1 MLSLILILI
10 NIVTCDDICNER
22 TYIYQN
28 KGYENLDYYYFDPNT
43 YTESIIPMTNDV
55 FRQYIINNI
64 KCLGKWCIDKQ
75 WKCNFGDSKNCYNV
89 EHIIPK
95 ANSIQEIKSCS
106 LDVQGNLIM
115 AYGAWNQAL
124 SNRYYGEKNI
134 IYGSDIARS
143 AYKSVYLSCHGFEPN
158 YYPPELCLLEEELW
172 YIYAFVGILIF
183 LYYCYN
189 HIFIF
194 FIKLYFIIV
203 LIYNICLYFY

>member
-10 NIVTCDDICNER
+10 LINIVSCDDICNER

-43 YTESIIPMTNDV
+43 YIESIIPMNNDV
-55 FRQYIINNI
+55 FRQYIRNNI

-95 ANSIQEIKSCS
+95 ANSIEEIKNCP

-134 IYGSDIARS
+134 IYSSDIVRS
-143 AYKSVYLSCHGFEPN
+143 AYKSVYLACHKSEPN
-158 YYPPELCLLEEELW
+158 YYPLELCLSGTEQLLSH
-172 YIYAFVGILIF
+172 FFFIF
-183 LYYCYN
+183 TTIS
-189 HIFIF
+189 IFIF
-194 FIKLYFIIV
+194 IFVVI
-203 LIYNICLYFY
+203 LIYAKYVSKDHN